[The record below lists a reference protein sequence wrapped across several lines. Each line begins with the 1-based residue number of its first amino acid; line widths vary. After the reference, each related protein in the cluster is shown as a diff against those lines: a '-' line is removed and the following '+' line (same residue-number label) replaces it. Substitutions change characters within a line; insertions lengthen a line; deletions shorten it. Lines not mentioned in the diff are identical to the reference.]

1 MAYFSNFD
9 FKLLAHRI
17 KAAYEMAGSWKE
29 AERWLRE
36 EHDSVREDG
45 IRVVLESRDRTSE
58 DEMRARFGDAAQP
71 EFAFDL
77 TRLFPGSQEEE
88 RANTEFDLANFWLLR
103 IPDIGYY
110 DLDQNPFDLAHHLRE
125 RMDLRSAEPDI
136 PLTANFPGGPTP
148 PVQVLAT
155 KAIDRAWS
163 LRNMRVPEAW
173 AYSLASGVRSRGAD
187 VLVGHP
193 DTGYTDHV
201 DLDSSRLQVSLGY
214 DFVDCKQDPTDP
226 LGYRWSPGHGTATGS
241 VLMSGGDVVPP
252 PVQGEGGTSPPG
264 KVTGVA
270 PEASLVPIRTA
281 KSVFFVFSSQLA
293 SAIHHARKNDC
304 QVVSISMGGTPLRAL
319 RAAVDDAVARNLI
332 VVAAAGNNV
341 RIVMYPA
348 RFKNCIALAASNVN
362 DVPWSGTSRGTA
374 VDVSAPGEQ
383 VWRAWHCQ
391 PQQGNAE
398 VGPSDGTSYATAN
411 AAGVAALWLAHHGA
425 TNLAGRAGT
434 MRLQDLFRLELKTTV
449 RTPQGWD
456 TRNFGAG
463 IIDALALLRF
473 SWTAGT
479 MPAPSPGTDS
489 EREQA
494 VDLLEPL
501 ASEDAAAVLANIF
514 RAGEGGW
521 ARNMQGWDSEIIS
534 ILFHLRL
541 EGNLLFNE
549 VLTNPHIFD
558 GKRAD
563 QLSTLIASR
572 ASRALNQFMRR

>member
-1 MAYFSNFD
+1 MALFSNFD
-9 FKLLAHRI
+9 FKLLAHQI
-17 KAAYEMAGSWKE
+17 KATYEMAGSWNE
-29 AERWLRE
+29 AEPWLRE

-45 IRVVLESRDRTSE
+45 IRVVLESRDRKSK
-58 DEMRARFGDAAQP
+58 DEMLARFFDAAKA
-71 EFAFDL
+71 EFAFNL
-77 TRLFPGSQEEE
+77 TRLFPGSEEEE
-88 RANTEFDLANFWLLR
+88 RASSEFDLANFWLLR
-103 IPDIGYY
+103 IPGIGYY

-136 PLTANFPGGPTP
+136 PLTEDSHGGATP
-148 PVQVLAT
+148 PQVLAT

-163 LRNMRVPEAW
+163 LRNMHVPDAW
-173 AYSLASGVRSRGAD
+173 AYSLASGIRSRGAG

-201 DLDSSRLQVSLGY
+201 DLDSSRLQIGLGY
-214 DFVDCKQDPTDP
+214 DFVDDKQNPDDP

-252 PVQGEGGTSPPG
+252 PAQGEGGTSPPG

-293 SAIHHARKNDC
+293 SAIHHARKNKC
-304 QVVSISMGGTPLRAL
+304 KVVSISMGGTPLRAL
-319 RAAVDDAVARNLI
+319 RAAVDDAVMQNLI
-332 VVAAAGNNV
+332 VVAAAGNSV
-341 RIVMYPA
+341 RTVVYPA

-362 DVPWSGTSRGTA
+362 DVPWSGTSRGKA

-383 VWRAWHCQ
+383 VWRAWRIHQ
-391 PQQGNAE
+391 QQGNTD
-398 VGPSDGTSYATAN
+398 VGPSNGTSYATAN

-425 TNLAGRAGT
+425 TNLAKRAGT
-434 MRLQDLFRLELKTTV
+434 MKLQDLFRHELKTSA

-456 TRNFGAG
+456 TKNFGTG
-463 IIDALALLRF
+463 IIDALALLNF
-473 SWTAGT
+473 SWAGDT
-479 MPAPSPGTDS
+479 IAAPSPDTDS

-501 ASEDAAAVLANIF
+501 AREDAAAALANIF
-514 RAGEGGW
+514 RVGEGDW
-521 ARNMQGWDSEIIS
+521 VRNMQGWDSEIIS
-534 ILFHLRL
+534 ILFHIRL

-549 VLTNPHIFD
+549 ALGNPQIL
-558 GKRAD
+558 AD
-563 QLSTLIASR
+563 TRTKQLSTLIASR
-572 ASRALNQFMRR
+572 ASQALKQFMRR

>member
-1 MAYFSNFD
+1 MALFSNFD
-9 FKLLAHRI
+9 FKSLAHRI
-17 KAAYEMAGSWKE
+17 NAACEMEDSWSE
-29 AERWLRE
+29 AESWLRE
-36 EHDSVREDG
+36 ERDSIREDG
-45 IRVVLESRDRTSE
+45 IRVILESRDRKTE
-58 DEMRARFGDAAQP
+58 DEMRARFFEAAKVD
-71 EFAFDL
+71 FDFNL
-77 TRLFPGSQEEE
+77 TRLFPGSEEEE
-88 RANTEFDLANFWLLR
+88 RASNEFDLANFWLLK
-103 IPDIGYY
+103 ISGIGYY

-136 PLTANFPGGPTP
+136 PLAADSYGGTP
-148 PVQVLAT
+148 PPQVLAT

-163 LRNMRVPEAW
+163 LRNMHVPEAW
-173 AYSLASGVRSRGAD
+173 AYSLANGDRSRGAG

-201 DLDSSRLQVSLGY
+201 DLDSSRLQIGLGY
-214 DFVDCKQDPTDP
+214 DFVDNKQNPVDP

-252 PVQGEGGTSPPG
+252 PAQGEGGTSSPG

-304 QVVSISMGGTPLRAL
+304 KVVSISMGGTPLRAL
-319 RAAVDDAVARNLI
+319 RAAVDDAVAQNLI
-332 VVAAAGNNV
+332 VVAAAGNSV
-341 RIVMYPA
+341 RTVVYPA

-362 DVPWSGTSRGTA
+362 DVPWSGTSRGNE

-383 VWRAWHCQ
+383 VWRAFRNH
-391 PQQGNAE
+391 PHQGNTD
-398 VGPSDGTSYATAN
+398 VGPSNGTSYATAN

-425 TNLAGRAGT
+425 TSLAARAGT
-434 MRLQDLFRLELKTTV
+434 MKLQDLFRYELKTTV
-449 RTPQGWD
+449 RKPQGWD
-456 TRNFGAG
+456 TKNFGTG
-463 IIDALALLRF
+463 IIDALALLQF
-473 SWTAGT
+473 SRAISTV
-479 MPAPSPGTDS
+479 PAPSTDTDS

-501 ASEDAAAVLANIF
+501 AHEDAATALANIF
-514 RAGEGGW
+514 RVEERDW
-521 ARNMQGWDSEIIS
+521 ARDMQGWDSEIIS

-549 VLTNPHIFD
+549 ALTNPHVSASA
-558 GKRAD
+558 RAD
-563 QLSTLIASR
+563 QIFGLIDGR
-572 ASRALNQFMRR
+572 ASQALKQFMRR